1 MNAPP
6 DREATVL
13 LQVDNLRKSYAQPD
27 GGPLQVLDG
36 AAFVLAAGETLAI
49 TGQSGSGK
57 STLMA
62 LLAGLDRPD
71 SGRILVAGRDLALMD
86 EAELTRFRA
95 GHIGIVFQQFHL
107 MPHLSAEENVSLP
120 LELLGRPC
128 PPEAIDTL
136 LERVGLGA
144 RRRHL
149 PGQLSGGECQ
159 RVAIARALAVA
170 PDLLL
175 ADEPTGNLDVATGRS
190 VADLLFQLAERERM
204 TMIVVTHN
212 EELAERCTRRL
223 RLARGQ
229 LQ

>member
-1 MNAPP
+1 MSAPP
-6 DREATVL
+6 DREEGVL
-13 LQVDNLRKSYAQPD
+13 LQVENLGKSYAQPD
-27 GGPLQVLDG
+27 GEPLVVLSG
-36 AAFVLAAGETLAI
+36 AALSLAAGETLAI

-71 SGRILVAGRDLALMD
+71 SGRILVAGRDLVGMA

-95 GHIGIVFQQFHL
+95 GNIGIVFQQFHL

-128 PPEAIDTL
+128 LPEAIDAL
-136 LERVGLGA
+136 LDRVGLSS

>member
-6 DREATVL
+6 DREEGVL
-13 LQVDNLRKSYAQPD
+13 LQVENLHKSYAQPD
-27 GGPLQVLDG
+27 GEPLVVLDG
-36 AAFVLAAGETLAI
+36 AALSLAAGETLAI

>member
-1 MNAPP
+1 MSAPP
-6 DREATVL
+6 GREEGVL
-13 LQVDNLRKSYAQPD
+13 LQVENLGKSYAQPD
-27 GGPLQVLDG
+27 GEPLVVLSG
-36 AAFVLAAGETLAI
+36 AALSLAAGETLAI

-71 SGRILVAGRDLALMD
+71 SGRILVAGRDLVGMA

-128 PPEAIDTL
+128 PPEAIDAL
-136 LERVGLGA
+136 LDRVGLGA

-159 RVAIARALAVA
+159 RVAIARALAVR
-170 PDLLL
+170 PDILL
-175 ADEPTGNLDVATGRS
+175 ADEPTGNLDAGTGRE
-190 VADLLFQLAERERM
+190 VADLLFRLVAEQRM
-204 TMIVVTHN
+204 TLIVVTHN
-212 EELAERCTRRL
+212 QELAERCGQRL
-223 RLARGQ
+223 LLAGGL

>member
-1 MNAPP
+1 MSAPP
-6 DREATVL
+6 EREEGVL
-13 LQVDNLRKSYAQPD
+13 LQVENLRKSYVQPD
-27 GGPLQVLDG
+27 GEPLVVLDG
-36 AAFVLAAGETLAI
+36 AALSLAAGETLAI

-71 SGRILVAGRDLALMD
+71 SGRIVVAGHDLVGME

-120 LELLGRPC
+120 LELLGRPSQ
-128 PPEAIDTL
+128 PEAIGAL
-136 LERVGLGA
+136 LDRVGLAA

>member
-1 MNAPP
+1 MSAPP
-6 DREATVL
+6 VREEGVL
-13 LQVDNLRKSYAQPD
+13 LQVENLGKSYAQPD
-27 GGPLQVLDG
+27 GEPLVVLKG
-36 AAFVLAAGETLAI
+36 AALSLAAGETLAI

-71 SGRILVAGRDLALMD
+71 SGRILVAGRDLVGMA

-128 PPEAIDTL
+128 PPEAIDAL
-136 LERVGLGA
+136 LDRVGLGA

-175 ADEPTGNLDVATGRS
+175 ADEPTGNLDAGTGRE
-190 VADLLFQLAERERM
+190 VADLLFRLVAEQRM
-204 TMIVVTHN
+204 TLIVVTHN
-212 EELAERCTRRL
+212 QELAERCGQRL
-223 RLARGQ
+223 LLAGGL

>member
-1 MNAPP
+1 MSAPP
-6 DREATVL
+6 VREEGVL
-13 LQVDNLRKSYAQPD
+13 LEVENLGKSYAQPD
-27 GGPLQVLDG
+27 GEPLVVLAG
-36 AAFVLAAGETLAI
+36 AALSLAAGETLAI

-71 SGRILVAGRDLALMD
+71 SGRILVAGRDLVGMD

-128 PPEAIDTL
+128 PPEAIDAL
-136 LERVGLGA
+136 LDRVGLGA